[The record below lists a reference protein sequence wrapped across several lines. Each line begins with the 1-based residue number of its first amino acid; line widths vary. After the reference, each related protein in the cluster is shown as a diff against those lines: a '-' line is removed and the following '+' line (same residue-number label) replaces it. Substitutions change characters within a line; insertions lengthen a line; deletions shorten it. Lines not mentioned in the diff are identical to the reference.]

1 MLKKVNNPFVSALK
15 AQMETRFHGVQIEV
29 NPRSAW
35 VKGEVPEQVQKTLK
49 ESGFFVCPKGWYFTH
64 DCVKM
69 PNFPQIV
76 KAQPA
81 QKPAQVQKPA
91 EKPVKK
97 EWTELSADVKSKI
110 VKSFL
115 AKYPGCQV
123 EVRGTWVYLIGLVFK
138 TNEEYR
144 NAIKA
149 DGFHYGFKT
158 QEWSRALKPE
168 EMTVTERAEA
178 PKAQAVNPVQNVSR
192 TPEQIAE
199 FTELRKIMIQ
209 ASKGLLTHDE
219 MLSRMKEVCPF

>member
-1 MLKKVNNPFVSALK
+1 MLKKSNNNPFVNSLK

-76 KAQPA
+76 KAQ
-81 QKPAQVQKPA
+81 KPAQVQKPA
-91 EKPVKK
+91 EKPAKK

-123 EVRGTWVYLIGLVFK
+123 EVRGTWVYLIGIIFK

-144 NAIKA
+144 SRAKSE
-149 DGFHYGFKT
+149 GFHYGFKT

-178 PKAQAVNPVQNVSR
+178 PKAQAVKPQQNVSL
-192 TPEQIAE
+192 AWVD
-199 FTELRKIMIQ
+199 ELTSLSDIVVKARKGQ
-209 ASKGLLTHDE
+209 
-219 MLSRMKEVCPF
+219 LSREQTLNAMKEVCPF

>member
-1 MLKKVNNPFVSALK
+1 MLKKVNNPFVNSLK

-35 VKGEVPEQVQKTLK
+35 VKGEVPADVQKTLK

-81 QKPAQVQKPA
+81 QKTAQVQKPA
-91 EKPVKK
+91 EKPAKK

-178 PKAQAVNPVQNVSR
+178 PKAQAVKPQQNVSR
-192 TPEQIAE
+192 AWVDELTSLSDIVVKARKGQLTREQTLNA
-199 FTELRKIMIQ
+199 
-209 ASKGLLTHDE
+209 
-219 MLSRMKEVCPF
+219 MKEVCPF